1 MTDRKPAIDLTR
13 HAFKRE
19 LGDLALYGTWIHN
32 DDQESAEPALVI
44 VPRYRANGVKPC
56 CIALSAAYKY
66 DEPRYL
72 ARAAGHFAKQL
83 GFDTLADAHKLATV
97 IHDHLL
103 DLIKM
108 PVDPKQAIV
117 VGEAQ
122 IDIGGGRRRTIEMVD
137 HEPIPQA

>member
-1 MTDRKPAIDLTR
+1 MNEQPAIDLTR

-32 DDQESAEPALVI
+32 AEQEGSEPALVI
-44 VPRYRANGVKPC
+44 VPRYRVNGIKPC

-66 DEPRYL
+66 NDARYL

-83 GFDTLADAHKLATV
+83 GYDTLADAHKLATV

-108 PVDPKQAIV
+108 PNEPQQAIV

-122 IDIGGGRRRTIEMVD
+122 IDIGGGRKRTLEMLD
-137 HEPIPQA
+137 RQPLPQA